1 MSKSNHVYKHIDLT
15 GSSTKSSDDAI
26 RNAIAKA
33 ADSVRN
39 MNWFE
44 VTDTRGYI
52 DGKDVK
58 YWQVTIRVGFRIE
71 D

>member
-1 MSKSNHVYKHIDLT
+1 MTNHVYKHIDLT

-26 RNAIAKA
+26 RTAIAKA

-44 VTDTRGYI
+44 VIDTRGYI

-71 D
+71 E